1 LIEGTAFGTRVI
13 IEAFE
18 KNGVTVDELVA
29 CGGLPEKNPLLM
41 QIYSDV
47 TGREIKVTA
56 SQQAPAL
63 GSAMFGAVAAGR
75 SVGGYESIFE
85 AAGRMA
91 RLRRKSYRPV
101 PANQAVYE
109 KLYGEYVRL
118 YDYFGRGQNDVMKA
132 LKSLRQVARAE

>member
-1 LIEGTAFGTRVI
+1 
-13 IEAFE
+13 
-18 KNGVTVDELVA
+18 
-29 CGGLPEKNPLLM
+29 M

-63 GSAMFGAVAAGR
+63 GSAMFGAVAAR
-75 SVGGYESIFE
+75 RRAGGYESIFE
-85 AAGRMA
+85 AARRMA
-91 RLRRKSYRPV
+91 RLQRKSYRPV

-132 LKSLRQVARAE
+132 LKGLRQVARAG